1 MKWYLPVELPL
12 VGDISSRRDQG
23 DTLFDIDLSSCCASI
38 QPMSQQRSDVVGMF
52 LCMLCCFIAFAA
64 YTRSFCEFIGKPQL
78 WIFIKLNFWLWEWV
92 QLQLTIMKTTY
103 LMKKVAFEFS
113 RYSGYILQVRWKK
126 IEVTYVKFLGILCT
140 INCPDQFIFDW
151 VIQENIRWRF
161 FRHDVI
167 FCCLLL
173 CFFQLSSLAFLLC
186 PSFDVFSIIE
196 QTPLFYES
204 QQYA

>member
-1 MKWYLPVELPL
+1 
-12 VGDISSRRDQG
+12 
-23 DTLFDIDLSSCCASI
+23 
-38 QPMSQQRSDVVGMF
+38 
-52 LCMLCCFIAFAA
+52 
-64 YTRSFCEFIGKPQL
+64 
-78 WIFIKLNFWLWEWV
+78 
-92 QLQLTIMKTTY
+92 MKTTY

-113 RYSGYILQVRWKK
+113 RYSGYILLVRWKK

-140 INCPDQFIFDW
+140 INCPYQFIFDW

-196 QTPLFYES
+196 QTPLFLRITTICLNVINTLYSSHTSGHVNQLEIKVHHGIYYTLIIS
-204 QQYA
+204 PTGIEQFALNACTS